1 MDILNK
7 IQQATLEC
15 FAVENDFL
23 PDEYVDGRTETTG
36 FTGLDF
42 INRKLQKKGLAESD
56 YQQLKNIKAN
66 NCEMYRKQLEEF
78 GSIDYNVNEEKLNRN
93 EMCFYNLTLEWCDD
107 E

>member
-7 IQQATLEC
+7 IQQTTPEC

-42 INRKLQKKGLAESD
+42 INRKLQKKGLVESD

-66 NCEMYRKQLEEF
+66 NREMYRKQLEEF

-93 EMCFYNLTLEWCDD
+93 KMCFYNLTLEWC
-107 E
+107 